1 MIVFNGD
8 LYVSFFQLFELVERT
23 IWNYCLNFN
32 ICYVICVK
40 ELILPLYTFIETT
53 FNWYPMQKRAIEC
66 KNVLFNVML
75 CYLKQKLKCKL
86 LNPKHVIQQEN
97 MISNT
102 KHTIQQEKRVIQ
114 CKNVL
119 SNTKNASSNCKNM
132 LSNTKRVI

>member
-1 MIVFNGD
+1 M
-8 LYVSFFQLFELVERT
+8 
-23 IWNYCLNFN
+23 
-32 ICYVICVK
+32 ICVK
-40 ELILPLYTFIETT
+40 ELILPLYTFIEIT

-66 KNVLFNVML
+66 KNVLFNVMM

-132 LSNTKRVI
+132 LSNTKRVYNASTCYPTQKRVIQQEIVLSNMQQTCQPTRWIGY